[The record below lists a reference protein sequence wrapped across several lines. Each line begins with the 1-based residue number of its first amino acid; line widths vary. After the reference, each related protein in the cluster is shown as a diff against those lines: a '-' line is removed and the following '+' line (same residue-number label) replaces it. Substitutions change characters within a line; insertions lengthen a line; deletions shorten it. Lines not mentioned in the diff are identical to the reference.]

1 MHHKDNS
8 VPRPFPG
15 GRRMDLAQLAGF
27 TSAFPCA
34 QHDAGCENR
43 PETLLLPRESAPG
56 PSLLCH
62 GRGLRVTLPGVL
74 SPARHTERSPPS
86 WRPRPAARPGPPR
99 WAPRPRPPG
108 SAASCNTCGRF
119 LIASGRPASC
129 GRGRAG
135 PGQGRLWFR
144 ALDSPFEAP
153 SLWALPSRSGLAPP
167 AHAQI
172 PPLCGSNWFRHPRG
186 EELNAH
192 IHREED
198 ELRDVVTPRPQG
210 ARSGASVHRPQD
222 GTGRVETWPEPQR
235 PLWPPRPSAQAWP
248 PGTHTPWGSRV
259 LGRPPACR
267 PLTCHAARLNAL
279 FLSFGV
285 SQDQVARVTSL

>member
-34 QHDAGCENR
+34 RRDAGCENR

-135 PGQGRLWFR
+135 PGRGACGFGPSIPLSGPPPSGRC
-144 ALDSPFEAP
+144 
-153 SLWALPSRSGLAPP
+153 PP
-167 AHAQI
+167 GAA
-172 PPLCGSNWFRHPRG
+172 WHPRP
-186 EELNAH
+186 
-192 IHREED
+192 
-198 ELRDVVTPRPQG
+198 TPRSHPCVAQ
-210 ARSGASVHRPQD
+210 
-222 GTGRVETWPEPQR
+222 TGF
-235 PLWPPRPSAQAWP
+235 AI
-248 PGTHTPWGSRV
+248 PGVKS
-259 LGRPPACR
+259 
-267 PLTCHAARLNAL
+267 
-279 FLSFGV
+279 
-285 SQDQVARVTSL
+285 